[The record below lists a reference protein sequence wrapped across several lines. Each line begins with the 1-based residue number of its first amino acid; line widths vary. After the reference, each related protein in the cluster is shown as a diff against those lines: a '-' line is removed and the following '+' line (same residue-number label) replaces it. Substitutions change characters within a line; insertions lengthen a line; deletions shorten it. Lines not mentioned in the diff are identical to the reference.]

1 MIHVYVHRHWITNM
15 KNRIKMK
22 FRTLLSG
29 FTIATLTLCAGVVS
43 ANESTTDR
51 ILKSGELKFCFEAGY
66 IPFEMTS
73 KAGRFV
79 GFDIDIAKHMAH
91 SIGVKFVPV
100 NTAWDGIIPALKT
113 EKCDFIG
120 GMTVTPKRNLSVLFA
135 DPYVLVGQ
143 TVLISPK
150 LKETIT
156 SYRQLNDAKYTIAT
170 QMGTTGAEAAKK
182 FLSNAKIELYE
193 TSSDAVLQVAN
204 GRADAFVYDLPYN
217 SMYASQHK
225 ERVIHLD
232 ETFTFEPLGWAIRPD
247 DANFLNF
254 LNNYLKQI
262 KGDGTYERIYDK
274 WFKSDKWV
282 GTVQ

>member
-1 MIHVYVHRHWITNM
+1 MND
-15 KNRIKMK
+15 RIQGNGRALLLGLMVS
-22 FRTLLSG
+22 TLSV
-29 FTIATLTLCAGVVS
+29 FAGLAS

-51 ILKSGELKFCFEAGY
+51 ILKSGELRFCFEAGY

-73 KAGRFV
+73 KAGRFI
-79 GFDIDIAKHMAH
+79 GFDIDIAKNMAH

-150 LKETIT
+150 LKGTIT
-156 SYRQLNDAKYTIAT
+156 SYRQLNDAKYTVAT

-182 FLSNAKIELYE
+182 YLSNAKIELYE

-217 SMYASQHK
+217 SMYAAQHK
-225 ERVIHLD
+225 DTVVHLD
-232 ETFTFEPLGWAIRPD
+232 DTFTFEPLGWAIRPD

-262 KGDGTYERIYDK
+262 KGDGTYDRIYDK
-274 WFKSDKWV
+274 WFKSDSWV
-282 GTVQ
+282 ATVQ